1 MKHLFLHIIILQI
14 LFFQS
19 IKYECEIP
27 FMTLSTIVAI
37 TAHLLVT
44 KDGVAKRYSKSLVK
58 AIGQVLV
65 DNGKDVPSLSDI
77 GFRALLSDGF

>member
-1 MKHLFLHIIILQI
+1 MYYLFIALPIPII

-19 IKYECEIP
+19 IKYEYEIP